1 MNIIRTLSIGSILL
15 MVCCSPSK
23 NRVTHPSSDKEVSK
37 PVKNWE
43 LIWEESFDTD
53 FLDTAKWSVIK
64 RNKADWGNYMSDH
77 PDCIIVKD
85 GKLYLRGIVNEDKK
99 QDTVRYLTGGVD
111 TKGKFAF
118 QYGKIEIHAKL
129 ENARGAWPAMW
140 MLADQPKYGTYP
152 RNGEIDLME
161 HLNYEDQ
168 VYQTVH
174 SYYTLELKQK
184 TNPPYYTTH
193 RVKTENYTTY
203 GMEWFPDKLV
213 FTINGEETFTYPRL
227 EDVDKSQWP
236 FDQPFYLMIDMQL
249 GGSWVGSVDP
259 GDLPVQMIVDWVR
272 VYQEKKDAPLKR

>member
-1 MNIIRTLSIGSILL
+1 MKNIRVLSTVLILL
-15 MVCCSPSK
+15 IVCCSPSK
-23 NRVTHPSSDKEVSK
+23 YRVTHPSKEK
-37 PVKNWE
+37 EGRHPVKTWE
-43 LIWEESFDTD
+43 LVWEESFDTD
-53 FLDTAKWSVIK
+53 GSLDTTKWSVIK

-77 PDCIIVKD
+77 PDCIIIKD
-85 GKLYLRGIVNEDKK
+85 GKLYLRGIVNENIK

-111 TKGKFAF
+111 TKGKFVF

-129 ENARGAWPAMW
+129 EHAKGAWPAMW
-140 MLADQPKYGTYP
+140 MLADQPKYGAYP

-184 TNPPYYTTH
+184 TNPSYYTTH
-193 RVKTENYTTY
+193 PVETDKYNTY

-213 FTINGEETFTYPRL
+213 FTINGEETFTYPRI
-227 EDVDKSQWP
+227 ENVDNSQWP

-259 GDLPVQMIVDWVR
+259 IDLPVQMIVDWVR
-272 VYQEKKDAPLKR
+272 VYRE